1 MPMSRRS
8 VDGKYGATNVVMIDF
23 FADRERPEN
32 AYSAYQDT
40 KQGTA
45 LGSIIFSIMTGWLG
59 FRGIPNRCSP
69 DSPKSFPTNLL
80 RLSLTY

>member
-45 LGSIIFSIMTGWLG
+45 LGSIIFSIMTGW
-59 FRGIPNRCSP
+59 
-69 DSPKSFPTNLL
+69 
-80 RLSLTY
+80 